1 MYLNFNLKALL
12 IFLDFSNK
20 LRKAWK
26 KALSWVDILLTVSKP
41 IVAKL
46 AQTKFAK
53 FKSFMKKIF
62 ELS

>member
-26 KALSWVDILLTVSKP
+26 KALS
-41 IVAKL
+41 
-46 AQTKFAK
+46 
-53 FKSFMKKIF
+53 
-62 ELS
+62 